1 MSTDFRPRTPIPM
14 ADLEQRRIYDEI
26 GLGEFEEGVLLNPSS
41 APSLRHLEQIRL
53 CSALGNPDDD

>member
-26 GLGEFEEGVLLNPSS
+26 GLGEFEEQHACISSSSLIVLPAKGIFDGATS
-41 APSLRHLEQIRL
+41 
-53 CSALGNPDDD
+53 